1 MLGSNHRNALFNTI
15 KLESSPDAR
24 TEFNSEIGEF
34 ILRELMGEL
43 SKQEQLEI
51 TISDLN
57 KTRLQILQK
66 IDLLKSQVSEPMN
79 FDYL

>member
-1 MLGSNHRNALFNTI
+1 MLGSNQRNALFNTI

-24 TEFNSEIGEF
+24 TEFNSEISEF

-43 SKQEQLEI
+43 SKQEQLEM
-51 TISDLN
+51 TISELN

>member
-1 MLGSNHRNALFNTI
+1 MLGSNQRNALFNTI

-24 TEFNSEIGEF
+24 TEFNSEIREF

-43 SKQEQLEI
+43 PKQEQLEM